1 MEDGCR
7 WCIRVDPDKPR
18 RVQVW
23 DAHAALAF
31 LSMCRAYKPL
41 LAAQRQQA
49 TLVGI
54 LDYLQP
60 LVRQCST
67 PQLSTLLLDLAF
79 IGCQSFKSH
88 PLLTEVSMELYS
100 RVQAG
105 SLNSDDAV
113 ELADAI
119 RALDKLDHC
128 YDALSRAAG
137 ATRACVPEG
146 TGSRAEANTVPD
158 PPPWTGKSEECR
170 SWLVA
175 ALFDHHLHQ

>member
-1 MEDGCR
+1 MH
-7 WCIRVDPDKPR
+7 RVHCPDVVACTR
-18 RVQVW
+18 SGVGQGFESDCVLQLW
-23 DAHAALAF
+23 DAHAALSF

-67 PQLSTLLLDLAF
+67 AQLATLLLDLAF

-88 PLLTEVSMELYS
+88 PLLAEVSMELHG
-100 RVQAG
+100 RLQGG
-105 SLNSDDAV
+105 SLTSEHAV

-128 YDALSRAAG
+128 HDALSRAAG
-137 ATRACVPEG
+137 AG
-146 TGSRAEANTVPD
+146 TTHCS
-158 PPPWTGKSEECR
+158 
-170 SWLVA
+170 L
-175 ALFDHHLHQ
+175 Q

>member
-1 MEDGCR
+1 M
-7 WCIRVDPDKPR
+7 
-18 RVQVW
+18 QVW

-54 LDYLQP
+54 LDFLQP

-67 PQLSTLLLDLAF
+67 AQLATLLLDLAF

-88 PLLTEVSMELYS
+88 PLLSEVSMELYGRLQS
-100 RVQAG
+100 G
-105 SLNSDDAV
+105 SLTSEHAV

-128 YDALSRAAG
+128 HDALSRAAG
-137 ATRACVPEG
+137 ALPNPDIPPHGSVCPEPQTIWLHVAGSVP
-146 TGSRAEANTVPD
+146 RQPD
-158 PPPWTGKSEECR
+158 HWIP
-170 SWLVA
+170 
-175 ALFDHHLHQ
+175 

>member
-1 MEDGCR
+1 MC
-7 WCIRVDPDKPR
+7 DKIFWYTVLASMVSQVKSPCTFSTLWR
-18 RVQVW
+18 FVQVW

-54 LDYLQP
+54 LDFLQP

-67 PQLSTLLLDLAF
+67 AQLATLLLDLAF

-88 PLLTEVSMELYS
+88 PLLSEVSMELYG

-105 SLNSDDAV
+105 TLTADNAV

-128 YDALSRAAG
+128 HDALSRAAG
-137 ATRACVPEG
+137 VNPTRQRISV
-146 TGSRAEANTVPD
+146 D
-158 PPPWTGKSEECR
+158 
-170 SWLVA
+170 
-175 ALFDHHLHQ
+175 